1 MDVSLILF
9 SVAMFF
15 QPVEMHGIAAPTEQH
30 CQYLGVQYPVGQKIM
45 VSTKGHIFHKECKTY
60 KSAEQVQLAAHW
72 VEDHQSR

>member
-15 QPVEMHGIAAPTEQH
+15 QPVDMHTVSAHAEQH

-45 VSTKGHIFHKECKTY
+45 VSTKGQIFHKECKTY
-60 KSAEQVQLAAHW
+60 KADDNLRLAAHW
-72 VEDHQSR
+72 VEKHHQ